1 LFGSLS
7 AISFFTREE
16 LIILSIVNLIYLF
29 LKKNL
34 NSSFFKFFIYSSLSF
49 LVVVIFFLLFF
60 ATKNFLKNIIVLI
73 LNVIQREI
81 NYSIRGYYRD
91 IPVSNEHSLTK
102 FLNNLL
108 EYFYNIFQG
117 LEVNIGILL
126 ILFLFFIIS
135 FKNNPYN
142 KKSLELLFYN
152 LTVYILFFIFI
163 RHSGRLF
170 VTFYPI
176 FFILIVASIYFFFDF
191 FKLRSKEN
199 LVFLTIFFYI
209 LFIFYHNFPKKF
221 KHEVQSTKIIFNYFK
236 DKVDINNKILI
247 ISSVEK
253 LLPHFILDNNLYSE
267 NYHLAS
273 NAYFGS
279 NAIIF
284 SQVLNYNDL
293 QSFDFFLKKNN
304 IKYILFNPK
313 IKVDLI
319 LDSKA
324 ENNLYNL
331 FPNQIDDIN
340 LFKKTNNKKIKNYEY
355 LKFYNSD
362 MNYLVLNTSEEL
374 KLINFFFNDT
384 NQFKINSDAYFFY
397 VNK

>member
-1 LFGSLS
+1 LAQFFFGVNDYSIKIFNLFFFTFNSLLIFLISKKIFNKDIISILPSAIYITNPTISLFAASELTNVLGSFLLLLNFFFFLNLIEKKNLRNFDIIKYSILFGCLS

-267 NYHLAS
+267 NYHLA
-273 NAYFGS
+273 
-279 NAIIF
+279 
-284 SQVLNYNDL
+284 
-293 QSFDFFLKKNN
+293 
-304 IKYILFNPK
+304 
-313 IKVDLI
+313 
-319 LDSKA
+319 
-324 ENNLYNL
+324 
-331 FPNQIDDIN
+331 
-340 LFKKTNNKKIKNYEY
+340 
-355 LKFYNSD
+355 
-362 MNYLVLNTSEEL
+362 
-374 KLINFFFNDT
+374 
-384 NQFKINSDAYFFY
+384 
-397 VNK
+397 